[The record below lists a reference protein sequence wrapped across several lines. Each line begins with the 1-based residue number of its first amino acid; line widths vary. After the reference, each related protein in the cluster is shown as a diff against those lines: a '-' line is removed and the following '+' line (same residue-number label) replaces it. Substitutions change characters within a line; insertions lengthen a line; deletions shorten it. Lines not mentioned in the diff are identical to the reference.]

1 MNAVRGSPS
10 PPAPGGEGRGEG
22 ARARRDRLPALTG
35 LRFAAALGILLFH
48 YGGPLVAGAPASLE
62 RVREGGYVWVGLFYL
77 LSGFV
82 LARAFPAP
90 MGPDARR
97 AFWIARVARLYPAYL
112 LAFVLSAP
120 FALERWAGHGG
131 PGAAKAIGVGLAAL
145 LLVQAWFPPVA
156 RLWNTPGWSTSVV
169 LAFYAAFPFL
179 AARLARLSRRGLLA
193 ALAGAWAASL
203 ALPLAWLALRPDG
216 PVADLT
222 WNEPLWLE
230 ALKFHP
236 LARGGEF
243 LAGIALGLLERRGQL
258 RAPPLAAGAA
268 ALAVIALLALGGVP
282 YVLLHNGVL
291 VPLFAVIVLGLARA
305 DGAVARALGSPA
317 ARTLGD
323 ASFSLYALQEPLW
336 LWSRRL
342 LAPDPAAPASAA
354 FALAFAAA
362 AIAISVAVSTL
373 LERPARR
380 ALRAA
385 LAPGPVP
392 ARAVA
397 DS

>member
-1 MNAVRGSPS
+1 MDAHRT
-10 PPAPGGEGRGEG
+10 
-22 ARARRDRLPALTG
+22 DRLAALTG

-48 YGGPLVAGAPASLE
+48 YGGPLVAGGPASLE
-62 RVREGGYVWVGLFYL
+62 RVRQGGYVWVGLFYL

-82 LARAFPAP
+82 LARAYPAP

-97 AFWIARVARLYPAYL
+97 TFWIARLARLYPAYL

-120 FALERWAGHGG
+120 FALERWAGHG
-131 PGAAKAIGVGLAAL
+131 PAAAGKALVVGLAAL

-169 LAFYAAFPFL
+169 LAFYAAFPFV
-179 AARLARLSRRGLLA
+179 AARLSRLSRRGLLA
-193 ALAGAWAASL
+193 ALAGAWALSL

-216 PVADLT
+216 PVADFT

-236 LARGGEF
+236 LARAGEF
-243 LAGIALGLLERRGQL
+243 VAGVALGILERRGQL

-268 ALAVIALLALGGVP
+268 ALAAIALLALGGPP
-282 YVLLHNGVL
+282 YVLLHNGAL
-291 VPLFAVIVLGLARA
+291 VPLFALILLGLARA
-305 DGAVARALGSPA
+305 DGAVARALGSRWVRP
-317 ARTLGD
+317 LGD
-323 ASFSLYALQEPLW
+323 ASFALYALQEPLW

-342 LAPDPAAPASAA
+342 LAPDPTAPPSAA

-362 AIAISVAVSTL
+362 AVAISVAVSSL
-373 LERPARR
+373 VERPARR
-380 ALRAA
+380 ALRGA
-385 LAPGPVP
+385 LAPDAVP
-392 ARAVA
+392 ARAIA
-397 DS
+397 AGIERESA